1 MFIATRNGTIRAA
14 NLLSETPKLWALSLV
29 EESCIVRVSKTD
41 QHQRAFEL
49 KSDALCWAKAD
60 RNLIQYY
67 LDKEETEL
75 AKSIEL
81 PEVTL
86 AQLGLDSLDFELPL
100 KPLYCAMEDGID
112 RPGGC
117 WFLFEDRPSFDTRL
131 RIWSNEGDAWE
142 IGLDDSENLTD
153 TPEFQRWVK
162 PALSL
167 CRIVD
172 VATVEPRYHHLAYVP
187 ESSRKAYL
195 QPLEHPNDTY
205 TRTEREEDAAKKAC
219 IAFAEFWLPARHR
232 KAFRSPAENEA
243 FELIALGCEVH
254 DAPDAWGLDATAA
267 IAAKRAYLFLLSN
280 KRYRQLTS
288 NYSKASADA
297 MNAEWDVDEI
307 ARKHHEDIHDTYL
320 HLEADLIRG
329 WAEECRE
336 LGML

>member
-1 MFIATRNGTIRAA
+1 MFIATRNGTISTAKR
-14 NLLSETPKLWALSLV
+14 LSETPKMWALSLV
-29 EESCIVRVSKTD
+29 GESRIVQVSKTD
-41 QHQRAFEL
+41 QFQRAFEL
-49 KSDALCWAKAD
+49 KSDALCWANAD
-60 RNLIQYY
+60 RNLIQCY
-67 LDKEETEL
+67 LDQEETEL

-86 AQLGLDSLDFELPL
+86 AQLGLDTLGFELPF

-117 WFLFEDRPSFDTRL
+117 WYLFEDRPSFDSRL
-131 RIWSNEGDAWE
+131 RLWNNEGDAWE

-172 VATVEPRYHHLAYVP
+172 VATEAPRYHHLAYVP

-195 QPLEHPNDTY
+195 QPLEHPNDTHI
-205 TRTEREEDAAKKAC
+205 RTDREKDAAKEAC
-219 IAFAEFWLPARHR
+219 VAFAEYWLPARLR
-232 KAFRSPAENEA
+232 NAFRSPAENEA

-280 KRYRQLTS
+280 KRYRLLTS
-288 NYSKASADA
+288 NYSTALTEA
-297 MNAEWDVDEI
+297 MNAEWEIEEI
-307 ARKHHEDIHDTYL
+307 ARKHAEDIHDTYQ
-320 HLEADLIRG
+320 HIEADLNRG
-329 WAEECRE
+329 WAEECRD
-336 LGML
+336 LGMI

>member
-14 NLLSETPKLWALSLV
+14 KLLSETPKMWALSLV
-29 EESCIVRVSKTD
+29 GKSRIVQVSKTD
-41 QHQRAFEL
+41 PHQRAFEL
-49 KSDALCWAKAD
+49 KSDALCWANAD
-60 RNLIQYY
+60 RNLIQCY
-67 LDKEETEL
+67 LDQEENEL

-86 AQLGLDSLDFELPL
+86 AQLGLDSLDFEFPF

-117 WFLFEDRPSFDTRL
+117 WFLFEDRPSFDTRSRL
-131 RIWSNEGDAWE
+131 WNSEGNAWE

-153 TPEFQRWVK
+153 TPVFQRWVK

-172 VATVEPRYHHLAYVP
+172 VAIVEPRYHHLAYVP

-219 IAFAEFWLPARHR
+219 IAFAEFWLPGKLR
-232 KAFRSPAENEA
+232 KAFRAPAENEA

-254 DAPDAWGLDATAA
+254 DAPDAWGLDVTAA

-280 KRYRQLTS
+280 KRYRLLTS
-288 NYSKASADA
+288 NYSKALADA
-297 MNAEWDVDEI
+297 MNAEWEVDEA
-307 ARKHHEDIHDTYL
+307 AREYAEAIHDTYM

-336 LGML
+336 LGMT